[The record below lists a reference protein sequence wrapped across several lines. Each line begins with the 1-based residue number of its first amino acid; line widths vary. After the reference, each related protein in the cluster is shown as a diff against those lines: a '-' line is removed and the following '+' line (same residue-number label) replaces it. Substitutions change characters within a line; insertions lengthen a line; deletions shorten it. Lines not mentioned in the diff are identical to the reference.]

1 MIITLPWIN
10 PIDTNNVP
18 SNFDELVKESFKKFT
33 DGTSDDFTFLD
44 KLSYLD
50 NLRKIYL
57 REDDTELSVRNLIRD
72 MVLYHLEEY
81 NEMPETDEILDVEF
95 MERCYDEGFRPFHCE
110 WDKTSSSKNYNVQ
123 KLILRI
129 IQIVVNYEKEVEE

>member
-1 MIITLPWIN
+1 MIIRLPWIN

-44 KLSYLD
+44 KLYYID

-57 REDDTELSVRNLIRD
+57 REDNTELSVRNLIRD
-72 MVLYHLEEY
+72 MVMYHLEEY
-81 NEMPETDEILDVEF
+81 NDLPETSEILDVEF
-95 MERCYDEGFRPFHCE
+95 MERCYDEGFRPFYYE
-110 WDKTSSSKNYNVQ
+110 WDKTSSSRNYMIQ
-123 KLILRI
+123 KIILRI
-129 IQIVVNYEKEVEE
+129 IQIVVNYDKEVEE